1 MAVFIILARVD
12 HLDQSI
18 CRFGR
23 GLMGFCV
30 QTEQEYVRGRP
41 WPEWAWPWRQL
52 FDVAAYRLYRIQDT
66 RSCSV
71 SSSIAFKHPGDRK
84 DSWKIVENN
93 GKSGI
98 FMDFPSCL
106 PDLRL

>member
-1 MAVFIILARVD
+1 MTYAHEAPCPLLGPSDQMAVFIILARVD

-41 WPEWAWPWRQL
+41 CTGRSGLGHRQL
-52 FDVAAYRLYRIQDT
+52 FDVAAYRLCRIQD
-66 RSCSV
+66 
-71 SSSIAFKHPGDRK
+71 I
-84 DSWKIVENN
+84 
-93 GKSGI
+93 
-98 FMDFPSCL
+98 
-106 PDLRL
+106 

>member
-1 MAVFIILARVD
+1 MAAFIILARVD

-41 WPEWAWPWRQL
+41 C
-52 FDVAAYRLYRIQDT
+52 T
-66 RSCSV
+66 GRSGLG
-71 SSSIAFKHPGDRK
+71 HGD
-84 DSWKIVENN
+84 NYL
-93 GKSGI
+93 
-98 FMDFPSCL
+98 M
-106 PDLRL
+106 